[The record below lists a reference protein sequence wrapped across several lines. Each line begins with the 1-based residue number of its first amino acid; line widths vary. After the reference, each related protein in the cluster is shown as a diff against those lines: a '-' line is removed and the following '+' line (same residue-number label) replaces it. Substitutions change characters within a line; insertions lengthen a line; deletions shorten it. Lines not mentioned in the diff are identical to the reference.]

1 MEFEMKVL
9 LYLAVILAITI
20 FLFASHYLTS
30 YYTYT
35 LIGGLKQRNYTI
47 SFFSSGIQFWFWI
60 ATTLFSLFY
69 VVFSSWFLLKG
80 GAVDFSQSGS
90 LAWLWYTLAGL
101 GLVVPIYH
109 FGAVLINLAHKM
121 SIDQF
126 GVAYPSVLIN
136 LVLIVGIVVYNMYK
150 IVGERPNKYVW
161 ATITFALVTAIF
173 ATLSIKQYVK

>member
-1 MEFEMKVL
+1 MKVL
-9 LYLAVILAITI
+9 LYFAVILAITA
-20 FLFASHYLTS
+20 FLFVSHYLTS

-35 LIGGLKQRNYTI
+35 LVGGLKQRNYVI
-47 SFFSSGIQFWFWI
+47 SFFSSGIQFWFWA

-69 VVFSSWFLLKG
+69 VAVSSWFLLKG
-80 GAVDFSQSGS
+80 GGVIDLSQSGS
-90 LAWLWYTLAGL
+90 LAWFWYALAGL

-109 FGAVLINLAHKM
+109 VGGVLINFAHKV

-126 GVAYPSVLIN
+126 GAAYPSVIIN

-161 ATITFALVTAIF
+161 ATVIFALATAIF
-173 ATLSIKQYVK
+173 ATLSVKQYIK